1 MNNSAESQPTNGK
14 VAQPKSENKAKVEKD
29 GRDSTN
35 QSMVESTTETLP
47 SADITEPN
55 VPSNTSKDKEES
67 TSNQTDAGQLKSET
81 NVASNEA
88 DKSPS
93 KADTEVS
100 NKPST
105 SASSE
110 AKDKMTSTEDSQK
123 LTWQQQI
130 QKIIK
135 HQLVHLQMQTIKL
148 RKTTVPMHL
157 QLQFQMEAIVLIKIC
172 LM

>member
-1 MNNSAESQPTNGK
+1 MLNLNQLIAGCT
-14 VAQPKSENKAKVEKD
+14 AKSENKAKVEK
-29 GRDSTN
+29 
-35 QSMVESTTETLP
+35 MVEIQQIKVWSNQQLKHLP

-93 KADTEVS
+93 KADTAVS

-110 AKDKMTSTEDSQK
+110 TKDKATSTEDSQK

-135 HQLVHLQMQTIKL
+135 QQLVQLQM
-148 RKTTVPMHL
+148 
-157 QLQFQMEAIVLIKIC
+157 
-172 LM
+172 

>member
-1 MNNSAESQPTNGK
+1 
-14 VAQPKSENKAKVEKD
+14 
-29 GRDSTN
+29 
-35 QSMVESTTETLP
+35 MVESTTETLP

-93 KADTEVS
+93 KADTAVS

-110 AKDKMTSTEDSQK
+110 TKIKRLRLRIVKK

-135 HQLVHLQMQTIKL
+135 QQLVQLQM
-148 RKTTVPMHL
+148 
-157 QLQFQMEAIVLIKIC
+157 
-172 LM
+172 

>member
-1 MNNSAESQPTNGK
+1 
-14 VAQPKSENKAKVEKD
+14 
-29 GRDSTN
+29 
-35 QSMVESTTETLP
+35 MVESTTETLP

-67 TSNQTDAGQLKSET
+67 TTNQTDAGQLKSET

-93 KADTEVS
+93 KAVTEVS

-110 AKDKMTSTEDSQK
+110 AKDKMTSTNVSQK
-123 LTWQQQI
+123 DDTATADTNDTQN
-130 QKIIK
+130 
-135 HQLVHLQMQTIKL
+135 QLVQLQTIKL

-157 QLQFQMEAIVLIKIC
+157 QQQFQMEAIVLIKIC

>member
-1 MNNSAESQPTNGK
+1 
-14 VAQPKSENKAKVEKD
+14 
-29 GRDSTN
+29 
-35 QSMVESTTETLP
+35 MVESTTETLP

-88 DKSPS
+88 DKSPT
-93 KADTEVS
+93 KLILQFRINHQHLHLQKQKIKRLRLRIV
-100 NKPST
+100 K
-105 SASSE
+105 
-110 AKDKMTSTEDSQK
+110 K

-135 HQLVHLQMQTIKL
+135 QQLVQLQM
-148 RKTTVPMHL
+148 
-157 QLQFQMEAIVLIKIC
+157 
-172 LM
+172 

>member
-1 MNNSAESQPTNGK
+1 
-14 VAQPKSENKAKVEKD
+14 
-29 GRDSTN
+29 
-35 QSMVESTTETLP
+35 MVESTTETLP

-67 TSNQTDAGQLKSET
+67 TTNQTDAGQLKSET

-110 AKDKMTSTEDSQK
+110 AKEKMTSTNLSQK
-123 LTWQQQI
+123 MIRQQQI
-130 QKIIK
+130 LMIRKN
-135 HQLVHLQMQTIKL
+135 QLVQLQTIKL